1 MPQDRE
7 TGAVLLAL
15 AGGRVVLGAAVS
27 RSGDRWVVVTE
38 SGSRETWTD
47 ARVVHVSGHRVP
59 PGDPRAVQAALGEF
73 RRRVEARLPEVDLQV
88 LWELCRDEGDVA
100 VEDLAGLAFPEG
112 RPEDRAALAWALAL
126 DDLHFRATVPGRV
139 RPLSAVA
146 VQEARVRRF
155 RQTQD
160 QQRLEEARRAV
171 QAALDGGEDQ
181 GAALRQGIEWLRAL
195 AVFGEEGKEGQRGMS
210 LLAALTG
217 GASGDAPR
225 RAFDLLVRL
234 GVFHEDEVLGLH
246 RQRIRVAFPE
256 EVLEEA
262 RRLVER
268 GLPGVEQRPPA
279 VPDGVPV
286 LAIDD
291 PWTRDVDDALAVE
304 DLGGDCLRVHVLIAD
319 PTSFLP
325 LDGEVAREAALR
337 AGSLYLPTGKVPM
350 LPEVLSEGLLS
361 LDGGPDRPA
370 LDFQVD
376 ISQDGAADRFEV
388 RPVRVLRTERW
399 TYDEGNRVIED
410 PATPP
415 GHPLRVLS
423 RLADA
428 MKRRRLEAGAM
439 PLDRDDVTVRVLEG
453 RIVLKRQSSASAAR
467 RLVQEFMVLACT
479 LAGRLAREQGI
490 PVVYRRQEAP
500 EERANRDEEAPPG
513 TRAWFWQRLRT
524 LRRAEWT
531 SRPEFHY
538 GLGVVGYAQVTSP
551 LRRFQDF
558 LTHRQL
564 RGWLLEGKAPLT
576 TEDLLRRFGD
586 LEGQGDALT
595 QVEREGRRY
604 WLLRY
609 LEAFVGQVV
618 EAEVVGRQGSR
629 ALVELVETMLVAPV
643 PGLGHLALGSPVQV
657 RVREVD
663 PRGDRLVLA
672 PA

>member
-7 TGAVLLAL
+7 TGPVLLAL
-15 AGGRVVLGAAVS
+15 SGGRIVLGAAVA
-27 RSGDRWVVVTE
+27 RQGDRFIVFTE
-38 SGSRETWTD
+38 SGTRETWTD
-47 ARVVHVSGHRVP
+47 ARVVHVSGRQVP
-59 PGDPRAVQAALGEF
+59 AGDARAAQAALGEF
-73 RRRVEARLPEVDLQV
+73 RKQVEARLTQVDLPV
-88 LWELCRDEGDVA
+88 LWELCRDEEDLA

-112 RPEDRAALAWALAL
+112 LPEDRAAVAWALAL
-126 DDLHFRATVPGRV
+126 DDVFFKATVPGRV
-139 RPLSAVA
+139 RPHSAVA
-146 VQEARVRRF
+146 VEEARVRRF
-155 RQTQD
+155 RQSQD
-160 QQRLEEARRAV
+160 RQRLDEACRAV
-171 QAALDGGEDQ
+171 RAALEGGDAP
-181 GAALRQGIEWLRAL
+181 AAPLRQGIESLKAL
-195 AVFGEEGKEGQRGMS
+195 AVFGEEGREGQRGS
-210 LLAALTG
+210 ALLAELTG
-217 GASGDAPR
+217 GSSGDAPR

-234 GVFHEDEVLGLH
+234 GVFAEDEVLGLH

-268 GLPGVEQRPPA
+268 GLPGVDRRPPA
-279 VPDGVPV
+279 VPDGHPV

-304 DLGGDCLRVHVLIAD
+304 AAGEGRFRVHVLIAD
-319 PTSFLP
+319 PTSAIP
-325 LDGEVAREAALR
+325 LDGELAREASIR
-337 AGSLYLPTGKVPM
+337 AGSLYLPNRKVPM
-350 LPEVLSEGLLS
+350 LPEVLSEGILS

-376 ISQDGAADRFEV
+376 LLEDGSVERFEV
-388 RPVRVLRTERW
+388 RPVRIPRTDRW
-399 TYDEGNRVIED
+399 TYDEVDRVIQD
-410 PATPP
+410 PGTPP
-415 GHPLRVLS
+415 GHDLRVLS

-428 MKRRRLEAGAM
+428 MRQRRLDQGAM
-439 PLDRDDVTVRVLEG
+439 PLDRDDVTVRVIEG
-453 RIVLKRQSSASAAR
+453 RIVLKRQSSSSAAR

-479 LAGRLAREQGI
+479 LAGRLAREEGI
-490 PVVYRRQEAP
+490 PVVYRRQDPP
-500 EERANRDEEAPPG
+500 EERANRDEAAPPG
-513 TRAWFWQRLRT
+513 TRAWLWQRLRT

-558 LTHRQL
+558 LTHGQL
-564 RGWLLEGKAPLT
+564 RGWLLEGRAPLS

-586 LEGQGDALT
+586 LEAQGEALT
-595 QVEREGRRY
+595 LVEREGRRY

-609 LEAFVGQVV
+609 LEPFAGQVV
-618 EAEVVGRQGSR
+618 EGEVVGRQGSR
-629 ALVELVETMLVAPV
+629 ALVELAETMLVAPV